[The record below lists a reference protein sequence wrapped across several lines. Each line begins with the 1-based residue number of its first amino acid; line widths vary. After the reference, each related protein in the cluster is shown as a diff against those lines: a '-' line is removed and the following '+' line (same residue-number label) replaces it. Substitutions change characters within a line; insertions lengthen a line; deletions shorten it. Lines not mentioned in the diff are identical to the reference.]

1 MTSYSNVDTLGAAPA
16 TLPDNARCRL
26 NTRLRATAMKI
37 LSVQTGW
44 ALARMI
50 GGRSFLTAINKQPV
64 SGPVAVGTMGLAG
77 DEQADPS
84 VHGGLSKAVYLYPVL
99 HYPFWQ
105 TVRAQARAAA
115 LNESLPYG
123 FMGEN
128 LTVDGFDETRLWI
141 GDRLRLPDC
150 ELAVTEPRRPCFKFN
165 AVMGFEQASSLMNQ
179 SGYCGSYLAVTGPGT
194 LQAGDAIEIVP
205 GPREVNLREL
215 ALARMRRRR

>member
-1 MTSYSNVDTLGAAPA
+1 MKVLGVQVGRA
-16 TLPDNARCRL
+16 LPRL
-26 NTRLRATAMKI
+26 I
-37 LSVQTGW
+37 E
-44 ALARMI
+44 
-50 GGRSFLTAINKQPV
+50 GRSVLTAIAKQPV
-64 SGPVAVGTMGLAG
+64 SGAVTVGTMGLAG

-84 VHGGLSKAVYLYPVL
+84 VHGGISKAVYLYPVL

-115 LNESLPYG
+115 LGDALPYG
-123 FMGEN
+123 ALGEN
-128 LTVDGFDETRLWI
+128 LTIDGFDETRLWI

-179 SGYCGSYLAVTGPGT
+179 SGYCGSYLAVTRPGT

-215 ALARMRRRR
+215 FLSRMRRRR

>member
-1 MTSYSNVDTLGAAPA
+1 
-16 TLPDNARCRL
+16 
-26 NTRLRATAMKI
+26 MKL
-37 LSVQTGW
+37 LSVQIGR
-44 ALARMI
+44 ALPRLI
-50 GGRSFLTAINKQPV
+50 EGRSILTAISKQPV
-64 SGPVAVGTMGLAG
+64 SGPVAVGTLGLAG
-77 DEQADPS
+77 DEQADTS
-84 VHGGLSKAVYLYPVL
+84 VHGGISKAVYLYPAL

-115 LNESLPYG
+115 QDEALPYG
-123 FMGEN
+123 SLGEN
-128 LTVDGFDETRLWI
+128 LTIDGFDETRLWI

-179 SGYCGSYLAVTGPGT
+179 SGYCGSYLAVTQPGT
-194 LQAGDAIEIVP
+194 LQAGEAIEIVP